1 MKYVTIKNNTVQEV
15 FKSEDLVLIE
25 YLKTIY
31 DDVLH
36 VLEDIIVFPGYV
48 YDKPTNK
55 FIEPLPE
62 VVEQPTPKTT
72 NILTV
77 YEFRARFTQ
86 EEKVAIYEAALNN
99 ILIKIFLDDL
109 SAASNVDLANQ
120 ELISS
125 LDYMVSKN
133 LIKSNRKAELLKPKV
148 I

>member
-15 FKSEDLVLIE
+15 FRSDDQELIE
-25 YLKTIY
+25 HLKTIY

-36 VLEDIIVFPGYV
+36 ILEDIVVLPGYV
-48 YDKPTNK
+48 YDKPTNN

-72 NILTV
+72 NTLTV
-77 YEFRARFTQ
+77 YEFRSRFTQ
-86 EEKVAIYEAALNN
+86 EEKVSIYEAALNN

-109 SAASNVDLANQ
+109 SAASNVDVTNQ

-133 LIKSNRKAELLKPKV
+133 LIKSNRKAELLKPKIV
-148 I
+148 